1 MRGPSRLSPI
11 LIFNRRQAVSKACA
25 IAMNSVLTSRSSRP
39 ISVSMPPD
47 LRPKEPSVTDVLR
60 PVAPQE
66 RIRAL
71 DLLRGWAMF
80 GVLWSNLNDVYA
92 SHASV
97 TTLDHALWW
106 TQQWL
111 LESRFY
117 ALLILL
123 FGIGFGIQ
131 LLRAEGL
138 ATDLRN
144 TYYRRSAALLAIGVV
159 HGTLIW
165 HGDILTI
172 YALVAFALVMFRTAS
187 TRTLLAAAAILWFLG
202 PIIVRESMFL
212 SGLRFPVPG
221 LDYPAR
227 TLIYAHGTWLQI
239 ERARV
244 GEYVDWLGNFGL
256 TSYVSILAS
265 FLVGLWSIKSGYLRR
280 VIDEPRVTRRLLV
293 LSLVAAAIGYA
304 RWHWAGTLWPLRP
317 PSPNRAPAF
326 PYPGFQLAML
336 RSFVLK
342 FFDWATEGTAIAY
355 ACILLL
361 LWQRPRGERLL
372 RPLAATGRMALTTYL
387 TQSIV
392 CTLLFYNYGL
402 GWYGSVGI
410 SGCFLITLIL
420 FACQMVASTWWLTRF
435 RFGPVEWVWRTIT
448 YGRAPAMRMTPGH
461 AFGF

>member
-1 MRGPSRLSPI
+1 
-11 LIFNRRQAVSKACA
+11 
-25 IAMNSVLTSRSSRP
+25 
-39 ISVSMPPD
+39 
-47 LRPKEPSVTDVLR
+47 VTDVLR

-80 GVLWSNLNDVYA
+80 GVLWSNLNDGYA
-92 SHASV
+92 SAGSV

-106 TQQWL
+106 TQEWL

-117 ALLILL
+117 TLLILL

-131 LLRAEGL
+131 LIRADSR

-165 HGDILTI
+165 QGDILTI

-187 TRTLLAAAAILWFLG
+187 TRQILIAAAILWFVG
-202 PIIVRESMFL
+202 PIVVRESMFL
-212 SGLRFPVPG
+212 SGFRFPLWSFSRPV
-221 LDYPAR
+221 R
-227 TLIYAHGTWLQI
+227 TLIYGHGTWLQI

-244 GEYVDWLGNFGL
+244 TEYMGWLGHFGL

-280 VIDEPRVTRRLLV
+280 VIDEPRVTWRLLA
-293 LSLVAAAIGYA
+293 LSLVAAAVGYA
-304 RWHWAGTLWPLRP
+304 RWHWADTLWPLRLP
-317 PSPNRAPAF
+317 PPNRVPAF

-336 RSFVLK
+336 RFFVLK
-342 FFDWATEGTAIAY
+342 FFDWGIEGTAIAY

-361 LWQRPRGERLL
+361 IWQRPRGERLL

-387 TQSIV
+387 TQSVV
-392 CTLLFYNYGL
+392 CTLLFYHYGL
-402 GWYGSVGI
+402 GWYGRVGV
-410 SGCFLITLIL
+410 SGCFLLTLIL
-420 FACQMVASTWWLTRF
+420 FACQMVASTWWLRRF
-435 RFGPVEWVWRTIT
+435 RFGPAEWVWRTLT
-448 YGRAPAMRMTPGH
+448 YGHAPAMRMTSRY
-461 AFGF
+461 AA

>member
-1 MRGPSRLSPI
+1 
-11 LIFNRRQAVSKACA
+11 
-25 IAMNSVLTSRSSRP
+25 
-39 ISVSMPPD
+39 
-47 LRPKEPSVTDVLR
+47 
-60 PVAPQE
+60 
-66 RIRAL
+66 
-71 DLLRGWAMF
+71 MF

-92 SHASV
+92 NAGSV

-117 ALLILL
+117 SLLILL

-131 LLRAEGL
+131 LIRADSRP
-138 ATDLRN
+138 TDLRN

-187 TRTLLAAAAILWFLG
+187 TRRILVAAALLWFVG
-202 PIIVRESMFL
+202 PVIVRELMFL
-212 SGLRFPVPG
+212 SGLRFPLPF
-221 LDYPAR
+221 LSRATR
-227 TLIYAHGTWLQI
+227 TAIYAHGTWLQI

-244 GEYVDWLGNFGL
+244 GEYTDWLGHFGL

-265 FLVGLWSIKSGYLRR
+265 FLIGLWSIKSGYLRR
-280 VIDEPRVTRRLLV
+280 VIDEPRATRRLLAV
-293 LSLVAAAIGYA
+293 ALVAAAIGYA
-304 RWHWAGTLWPLRP
+304 RLRWADTVWPFVLPRD
-317 PSPNRAPAF
+317 NRVPAF

-336 RSFVLK
+336 RFFVLK

-361 LWQRPRGERLL
+361 IWQRPRGERLL
-372 RPLAATGRMALTTYL
+372 RPLAATGRMALTTYI

-392 CTLLFYNYGL
+392 CTLLFYIYGL
-402 GWYGSVGI
+402 GRY
-410 SGCFLITLIL
+410 
-420 FACQMVASTWWLTRF
+420 
-435 RFGPVEWVWRTIT
+435 
-448 YGRAPAMRMTPGH
+448 
-461 AFGF
+461 

>member
-1 MRGPSRLSPI
+1 M
-11 LIFNRRQAVSKACA
+11 
-25 IAMNSVLTSRSSRP
+25 
-39 ISVSMPPD
+39 
-47 LRPKEPSVTDVLR
+47 TDVLR

-80 GVLWSNLNDVYA
+80 GVLWSNLNDNYA
-92 SHASV
+92 KHESV
-97 TTLDHALWW
+97 TALDHALWW

-117 ALLILL
+117 SLLILL

-131 LLRAEGL
+131 LLRADTL

-144 TYYRRSAALLAIGVV
+144 TYYRRSAALLAIGIV

-165 HGDILTI
+165 SGDILTI

-187 TRTLLAAAAILWFLG
+187 TRTILIAAALLWFIG
-202 PIIVRESMFL
+202 PLIVRDLMFL
-212 SGLRFPVPG
+212 SGLRFMVPG
-221 LDYPAR
+221 LSWTAR
-227 TLIYAHGTWLQI
+227 TAIYGHGTWLQI
-239 ERARV
+239 ERVRV
-244 GEYVDWLGNFGL
+244 GEYLDWLRNFGL

-265 FLVGLWSIKSGYLRR
+265 FLIGLWSIKSGYLRR
-280 VIDEPRVTRRLLV
+280 VIDEPRVTRRLLA

-304 RWHWAGTLWPLRP
+304 SWNFAGRIWPPVLP
-317 PSPNRAPAF
+317 TGPMQPF
-326 PYPGFQLAML
+326 PYPHFQFAML
-336 RSFVLK
+336 RAFVLK

-361 LWQRPRGERLL
+361 IWQRPRGERVL

-392 CTLLFYNYGL
+392 CTLLFYSYGL
-402 GWYGSVGI
+402 GWYGRVGV
-410 SGCFLITLIL
+410 SGCFLLTLIL
-420 FACQMVASTWWLTRF
+420 FASQMVASTWWLARF
-435 RFGPVEWVWRTIT
+435 RYGPVEWVWRTIT
-448 YGRAPAMRMTPGH
+448 YGRAPAMKI
-461 AFGF
+461 